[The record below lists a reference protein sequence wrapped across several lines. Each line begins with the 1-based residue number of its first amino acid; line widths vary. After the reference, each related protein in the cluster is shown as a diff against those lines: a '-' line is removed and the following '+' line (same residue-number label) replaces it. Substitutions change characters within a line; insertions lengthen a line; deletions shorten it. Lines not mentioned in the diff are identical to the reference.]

1 MSVFNKRREF
11 VRFILVGVLAT
22 ATHYGIY
29 FFLCVLM
36 LPAIAYTIGYAISF
50 ILNFYLS
57 NVFTFNT
64 KPTVRKGIGFGI
76 SHFVNYLLHI
86 GLLSL
91 FIWIGVPERW
101 APLPVFALVVP
112 VNFLLVRFVLKSK
125 KNMSKVS
132 VLIPAYNE
140 ELSLPELYSKLKEM
154 MDSYAEYEWEIL
166 FVNDGSHDKT
176 LEVIKFLR
184 SQDER
189 INFVDLS
196 RNFGKEVAMLAGF
209 DYATGDCLVIM
220 DADLQHPPH
229 LIPEMLKYWE
239 EGYDDVYAKR
249 ITRGKESLMR
259 KYLSLLFY
267 KLLQKTTRVEI
278 LPNVGDFRLLDR
290 CCINALKQLRES
302 QRYTKGMYCWIG
314 FRKKE
319 IKFEQEDRVAGTSSF
334 NFFSLLGLAVEG
346 VTSFT
351 VAPLRIS
358 TFAGIIVS
366 LVAFIYMC
374 FIMFK
379 TLIWGEVVQG
389 FPTLMVVIL
398 FLGGIQLLSLGV
410 IGEYIGRIFNETKN
424 RPTYIAREYNGVKQ

>member
-1 MSVFNKRREF
+1 
-11 VRFILVGVLAT
+11 
-22 ATHYGIY
+22 
-29 FFLCVLM
+29 
-36 LPAIAYTIGYAISF
+36 
-50 ILNFYLS
+50 
-57 NVFTFNT
+57 
-64 KPTVRKGIGFGI
+64 
-76 SHFVNYLLHI
+76 
-86 GLLSL
+86 
-91 FIWIGVPERW
+91 
-101 APLPVFALVVP
+101 
-112 VNFLLVRFVLKSK
+112 
-125 KNMSKVS
+125 MSKVS

-154 MDSYAEYEWEIL
+154 MDSYAEYEGEIL
-166 FVNDGSHDKT
+166 FDGSHDKT